1 MADLVRWLVD
11 AIHLFTPRG
20 YSPSNGRIERVH
32 RYLNEYLRTH
42 HTGKG
47 MSYTTFCDLIQHAVY
62 SWDVTKRRGVSPLSF
77 VYTFPASMD
86 IHVPRQCRR
95 GFSYVES
102 CVVDPPPDETI
113 SAGTRVLVRC
123 PTQVP
128 KLDLRWYTAIVIR
141 QLSPSVFI
149 TKADVTGHE
158 TSTHSRDIKLFQTDD
173 PLPDTFAHARSDYHG
188 CKRDRSSL
196 PRKGK
201 RSLAE

>member
-1 MADLVRWLVD
+1 
-11 AIHLFTPRG
+11 
-20 YSPSNGRIERVH
+20 
-32 RYLNEYLRTH
+32 
-42 HTGKG
+42 